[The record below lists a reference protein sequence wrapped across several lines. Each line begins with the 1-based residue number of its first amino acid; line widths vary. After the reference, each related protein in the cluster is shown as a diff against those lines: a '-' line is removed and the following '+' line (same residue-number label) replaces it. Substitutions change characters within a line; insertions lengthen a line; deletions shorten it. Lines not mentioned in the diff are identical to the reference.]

1 MSNQVPEQVLDF
13 LQVTAPFNL
22 LTIEALDKLC
32 KNISVIYVTQQNVNK
47 LIELHRPGVFLIRS
61 GEFLLTENNFDT
73 PLSEKDLFGYR
84 EVISGKRKS
93 LTIKTEKEGLLY
105 CIHQERFEQ
114 LCQENQAFYAYFSK
128 LIHERLHEY
137 SEHSLGRSWLHRK
150 VSHVCQRPP
159 VSCEKNLS
167 IAQAAAVM
175 AEQNVSS
182 LLVTDEQKITGILT
196 DKDLRSRVLA
206 PRLNLDNPVSMVMT
220 PSPTTLSENK
230 SIMEALVLMGK
241 KNIHHLPIVSK
252 HDMKPIGIIS
262 ATDLFRLQKNNLLY
276 FMGEINKA
284 ENVEDLI
291 NTCKKIPSYLSHY
304 AKKLGD
310 FDIASHFLSQ
320 VSDHVSQTLF
330 DFFIEKHG
338 APPMRF
344 AWMAFGSFARNEA
357 LLDSV
362 QSNALLLERLPTE
375 TEECFFNQL
384 THFVCESLNRCGFR
398 YCSQKVVASNKAFQF
413 TPNSIKELYHS
424 WASKPEGNSLVI
436 ARTILDSRFIFGDE
450 ALFSESQKAKEVLI
464 NNRSFLTKLTKSTRN
479 NKIPLGLF
487 NNFILKKTPNYKDGI
502 NIKLGG
508 ITILNNIARV
518 ISLENQCSSQSTT
531 ERLLLQNKTS
541 LFLELDRES
550 LAEIWR
556 FLNRLRWRNQLGEYK
571 NSDVISLATLS
582 PIEQQQLK
590 NCLKTIQ
597 QAHEYITERVKQ
609 EDLEP
614 LV

>member
-1 MSNQVPEQVLDF
+1 MSNQVSEQVLDF

-32 KNISVIYVTQQNVNK
+32 KNISVIYVTQQNANK
-47 LIELHRPGVFLIRS
+47 LIDLHRPGVFLIRS
-61 GEFLLTENNFDT
+61 GEFLLTEHDFHT

-93 LTIKTEKEGLLY
+93 LTIKTEKEGLIY
-105 CIHQERFEQ
+105 CIHRERFEQ
-114 LCQENQAFYAYFSK
+114 LCQENQPFYAYFSK

-159 VSCEKNLS
+159 VSCEKNIS
-167 IAQAAAVM
+167 IAQAATIM
-175 AEQNVSS
+175 AEQDVSS
-182 LLVTDEQKITGILT
+182 LLVTDEQRITGILT

-206 PRLNLDNPVSMVMT
+206 QRLNLDNPVCMVMT
-220 PSPTTLSENK
+220 PSPTTLSEHK

-241 KNIHHLPIVSK
+241 ENIHHLPIVSK

-284 ENVEDLI
+284 RNVEDLI
-291 NTCKKIPSYLSHY
+291 KTCKKIPSYLSHY

-320 VSDHVSQTLF
+320 VSDHVSHTLF
-330 DFFIEKHG
+330 DFFTAQYG
-338 APPMRF
+338 APSMRF
-344 AWMAFGSFARNEA
+344 AWISFGSFARNEA

-362 QSNALLLERLPTE
+362 QSNALLIERTPSE
-375 TEECFFNQL
+375 AEEHYFNKL
-384 THFVCESLNRCGFR
+384 TQFICESLNQCGFR

-413 TPNSIKELYHS
+413 TPNSLKELYRS
-424 WASKPEGNSLVI
+424 WISKPKGNGLVI

-450 ALFSESQKAKEVLI
+450 ALFSESQKARATLI
-464 NNRSFLTKLTKSTRN
+464 NNLSFLTKLAKSTRKH
-479 NKIPLGLF
+479 KIPLGLF

-518 ISLENQCSSQSTT
+518 ISLENHCSGQSTT
-531 ERLLLQNKTS
+531 ERLLLQNKAS
-541 LFLELDRES
+541 LFIDLDRES
-550 LAEIWR
+550 LAEMWR
-556 FLNRLRWRNQLGEYK
+556 FLNRLRWRNQLGEYN
-571 NSDVISLATLS
+571 NSDIISLATLS

-590 NCLKTIQ
+590 NCLKAIQ
-597 QAHEYITERVKQ
+597 QAHEYITTKLKQ
-609 EDLEP
+609 ERLEV
-614 LV
+614 LL